1 MTSVVLPLVVIAAVI
16 AVVAYNVRHLVTE
29 RPLEREWTQ
38 IGDVHPDQPYLAI
51 LTHYPLKAGRR
62 TSRVLSYVRLVQR
75 RLDRCEG
82 LVGYAFRANFYRQ
95 QLWTLSVWTDEAALR
110 TFLDDVTHQQA
121 SEDLA
126 AYVERP
132 QTRQWRISGADVPPS
147 WDDALARLDDGS
159 AERFRASERDTSDV
173 G

>member
-1 MTSVVLPLVVIAAVI
+1 MSIVLPLVVVAAVI
-16 AVVAYNVRHLVTE
+16 VVVAYNVRHLVME
-29 RPLEREWTQ
+29 RPLERAWTP
-38 IGDVHPDQPYLAI
+38 IGDVHPEQTYLAI

-110 TFLDDVTHQQA
+110 TFVDDVTHQQA
-121 SEDLA
+121 SEDLTS
-126 AYVERP
+126 YVERSE
-132 QTRQWRISGADVPPS
+132 TRKWWISGEDVPPS
-147 WDDALARLDDGS
+147 WDEALAQLDDAPS
-159 AERFRASERDTSDV
+159 EPFNASKRDTSSV